1 MSVWSVA
8 GVRILAANATDA
20 EAFFENR
27 VRPLLAEHCYECH
40 SEKKV
45 KGGLRVD
52 SRDALLKGGD
62 TGPAI
67 VPGDRAKSLLL
78 RAVRHE
84 LRDLAMPAKKAK
96 LPETAIADLST
107 WVKQGAVFP
116 KGSAVAPSA
125 KTHWAFQPVRK
136 PPVPAVKSNRVKN
149 PIDRFI
155 LARLREQGG
164 ESASRAD
171 KWKLIRRATY
181 DLTGLPPSA
190 EEVEAFERDSS
201 PDAFASVVN
210 RLLDSKHYGER
221 WGRHWLDLVRYA
233 DTAGETADYPVPMA
247 WRYRN
252 WVIDAFNED
261 KPYDEFLREQIAG
274 DILARQGP
282 RERYAERVTA
292 TGYLAISR
300 RFGFDSENYHH
311 LTIQDTIDTLGQ
323 TVLGLTLG
331 CARCHAHKY
340 DPVSMQDYYALYGI
354 FESTRY
360 AFPGSEQKQRSRS
373 VVPLLPPEESVVKWR
388 EFDARVAS
396 LSRSLERQKQS
407 FPSAVLRSL
416 DDMDGDFEM
425 QAPAAGGSKGVLVPP
440 WVYAGPIAVT
450 ADAQSPYKNLY
461 ALGRVGASVAAGTNA
476 YRIAQAV
483 HPARNRK
490 SGRMVHV
497 NLDFRIGGSKTPTT
511 GVHRFWMG
519 SRPSAP
525 AVEVLISSESVSVRT
540 DGGEQTIRAAKPDQW
555 QNLQLTLDLKSR
567 VVTGSVGMPG
577 DVTAID
583 ERRLAKAW
591 DGVIDF
597 VTIDSEGGVRGQLP
611 AIAVDNLGVRSHPMA
626 PVSKELPALAGGK
639 AEGDLAAVSAQLQ
652 AMVGIDGDFE
662 LQTDGHAPAT
672 PWGPGPNSVV
682 KIRASAQSPF
692 RNLYAAG
699 QLGVHLPNS
708 AAYNGFGQTLTN
720 RWKAEKTERLFASFD
735 FRCANVEKGGD
746 GTWRYYLGH
755 GPGSSAAI
763 ELFFNGREFFRRS
776 ADQREVVQPL
786 RVGEWYQVQLALNLK
801 EKTYTGSISGASN
814 RTEFS
819 GKVARGWDGSVD
831 YTFIDSHGHMGG
843 VKPSLDAD
851 NFILREKP
859 LEPFGAEAI
868 PWTEAERSSRQ
879 AKVVAMRQQLA
890 EMTAAA
896 ESTKKELQSLFVDGP
911 VETAYA
917 VSEGTPNNA
926 RLQMRG
932 EPDKPGDEVPR
943 GFLQVLGGGK
953 IADHHA
959 GSGRLDLANWITRTD
974 NPLTAR
980 VMVNRLWQYHF
991 GQGLVKTP
999 NDFGTRG
1006 LPPTH
1011 PELLDYLATEFIKRG
1026 WSMKAM
1032 HRLIMLSATYQ
1043 QAAAGEEP
1051 AVRRQEAGDRPHRSM
1066 TDSRSLN
1073 PDTLSS
1079 FPRRRLSAEEIRDSI
1094 LLISGEL
1101 DSTPGRGHPFPSP
1114 TGWGYTQHGPYSAV
1128 YDHNQRSVYLM
1139 TQRIKR
1145 HPFLTLF
1152 DGADPN
1158 ASTADRRTT
1167 TVPTQALYFLNDP
1180 FIHAKSEKFAERLV
1194 KLGSEDS
1201 ERITAAYVL
1210 TVSRPPTGT
1219 ERAEAMDFLKT
1230 YRSELAAA
1238 KKENVD
1244 TLAFAAF
1251 GRVLFGSNE
1260 FLTVD

>member
-1 MSVWSVA
+1 M
-8 GVRILAANATDA
+8 LASSLGITLVCAASSADA
-20 EAFFENR
+20 EVFFENR
-27 VRPLLAEHCYECH
+27 VRPVLVEHCYECH

-67 VPGDRAKSLLL
+67 VPGDSARSLLL

-84 LRDLAMPAKKAK
+84 VRDLAMPAKKPK
-96 LPETAIADLST
+96 LPDAAIADLST

-116 KGSAVAPSA
+116 KGAIVAQTA
-125 KTHWAFQPVRK
+125 KPHWAFQPVRK
-136 PPVPAVKSNRVKN
+136 PSVPAVKSDWAKN

-155 LARLREQGG
+155 LAKLREQGG
-164 ESASRAD
+164 EPASRAD
-171 KWKLIRRATY
+171 RRTLLRRATY

-190 EEVEAFERDSS
+190 EEVEAFERDPSADS
-201 PDAFASVVN
+201 FAKVVD
-210 RLLDSKHYGER
+210 RLLASKHYGER

-233 DTAGETADYPVPMA
+233 DTAGETADYPVPVA

-331 CARCHAHKY
+331 CARCHAHKF

-373 VVPLLPPEESVVKWR
+373 MVPLLPPEESVAKWR
-388 EFDARVAS
+388 EFDIRVAS
-396 LSRSLERQKQS
+396 LSRNLEKQKQS
-407 FPSAVLRSL
+407 VPSAVLRSL

-450 ADAQSPYKNLY
+450 TDAQSPFKNLY
-461 ALGRVGASVAAGTNA
+461 ALGRVGASVAAGTNT

-497 NLDFRIGGSKTPTT
+497 NLDFRIGGSKAPAT
-511 GVHRFWMG
+511 GVHRFWIG
-519 SRPSAP
+519 SRQSGP
-525 AVEVLISSESVSVRT
+525 AVEVLISSEAVSVRT

-555 QNLQLTLDLKSR
+555 QNLQLAFDLKSR
-567 VVTGSVGMPG
+567 VVTGSVGVPG
-577 DVTAID
+577 DVTVIA
-583 ERRLAKAW
+583 ELKLVKAW

-597 VTIDSEGGVRGQLP
+597 VTIDSEGGGRGQWP
-611 AIAVDNLGVRSHPMA
+611 AIAVDNLGVQSQPMA
-626 PVSKELPALAGGK
+626 PVSRELPALTGAK
-639 AEGDLAAVSAQLQ
+639 SEIDFAAVSAQLQ
-652 AMVGIDGDFE
+652 AMAGIDGDLE
-662 LQTDGHAPAT
+662 LQTDGNAPAT

-708 AAYNGFGQTLTN
+708 GAYNGFGQTLTN

-735 FRCANVEKGGD
+735 FRSASVEKGGD

-776 ADQREVVQPL
+776 ADKREVVQPL

-801 EKTYTGSISGASN
+801 EKTYTGSISGVSN

-819 GKVARGWDGSVD
+819 GKVASGWDGSVD
-831 YTFIDSHGHMGG
+831 YTFIDSYGHIGG

-851 NFILREKP
+851 NFILSETP
-859 LEPFGAEAI
+859 LKPFGAEAI
-868 PWTEAERSSRQ
+868 QLTEAERASRQ
-879 AKVVAMRQQLA
+879 AKVSAMRRQLA

-896 ESTKKELQSLFVDGP
+896 EKSKQELQSLLVDGP
-911 VETAYA
+911 VEIAYA
-917 VSEGTPNNA
+917 VSEGTPQNA

-953 IADHHA
+953 ISDNNA
-959 GSGRLDLANWITRTD
+959 GSGRLELANWITRSD

-980 VMVNRLWQYHF
+980 VMANRLWQYHF

-1006 LPPTH
+1006 QPPTH
-1011 PELLDYLATEFIKRG
+1011 PELLDYLAMEFIKRG

-1043 QAAAGEEP
+1043 QGAAG
-1051 AVRRQEAGDRPHRSM
+1051 QESGGRSQGSGDLRA
-1066 TDSRSLN
+1066 LN
-1073 PDTLSS
+1073 PDALSS
-1079 FPRRRLSAEEIRDSI
+1079 FLRRRLSAEEIRDSI
-1094 LLISGEL
+1094 LLVSGEL

-1180 FIHAKSEKFAERLV
+1180 FIHAKSEKFAERLA
-1194 KLGSEDS
+1194 KLGSDDA
-1201 ERITAAYVL
+1201 ERITAAYRL
-1210 TVSRPPTGT
+1210 AVSRPPTDT
-1219 ERAEAMDFLKT
+1219 ERAEAMDFLTT
-1230 YRSELAAA
+1230 YRSELAVA